1 MAIGTAFRIFKKVNY
16 ALIFFVVAILIA
28 WLYMGPLTIQDNYDA
43 IAWIF
48 AIVFPVIV
56 GLIVANQVYNI
67 REVKTCPT
75 SATSG
80 GILGSVVGI
89 ITVGCPACPLVL
101 LGWLGLGAGATGGVL
116 GGPWIKL
123 ASLLVLVL
131 ALYWAT
137 KR

>member
-1 MAIGTAFRIFKKVNY
+1 MKNVFQFAKKPGY
-16 ALIFFVVAILIA
+16 IALFVLVMGAVA

-48 AIVFPVIV
+48 AIAFPILV
-56 GLIVANQVYNI
+56 GLIVASQVYNI

-80 GILGSVVGI
+80 GILGSVAGI

-123 ASLLVLVL
+123 ASLFVLVL